1 MKRLPLLAALPLL
14 CASALSAQPL
24 MSVGYF
30 NGGGDVTAGPGG
42 DIDKLDVRQITH
54 LNYSFGLIYN
64 DEKDE
69 TNAALKDPAHLHEI
83 WLSPKVQADL
93 QKLPALRKQNPDLKV
108 LLSVGGWGARV
119 VSPARRRPQKVA
131 PSLFVPRRKSSSN
144 MVWTALTSTGS
155 FRSTAPGDWWPASRL
170 TATTSLPC

>member
-14 CASALSAQPL
+14 CASIASASSL

-42 DIDKLDVRQITH
+42 DINKLDVRQITH

-69 TNAALKDPAHLHEI
+69 TNPALKDPAKLHQI
-83 WLSPKVQADL
+83 WLSLRLKPIWLCSLSCVNKTPLLRCCSLSAAGGPVASRARH
-93 QKLPALRKQNPDLKV
+93 LPR
-108 LLSVGGWGARV
+108 R
-119 VSPARRRPQKVA
+119 PARCLSA
-131 PSLFVPRRKSSSN
+131 PPRRS
-144 MVWTALTSTGS
+144 
-155 FRSTAPGDWWPASRL
+155 
-170 TATTSLPC
+170 

>member
-108 LLSVGGWGARV
+108 LLSVGGWGRV

>member
-1 MKRLPLLAALPLL
+1 MKILPLLAALPLL
-14 CASALSAQPL
+14 CASVVSANTL

-54 LNYSFGLIYN
+54 LNYSFGLVYN

-69 TNAALKDPAHLHEI
+69 TNAALKDPSKLHQI

-93 QKLPALRKQNPDLKV
+93 QKIPSLRQQNPSLKV
-108 LLSVGGWGARV
+108 LLSVGGWGRAD
-119 VSPARRRPQKVA
+119 SPAQRRRKRPGRCL
-131 PSLFVPRRKSSSN
+131 SSRRWRLLKN
-144 MVWTALTSTGS
+144 MASMASTSTGS
-155 FRSTAPGDWWPASRL
+155 IRSTARGGWSPANRPI
-170 TATTSLPC
+170 AIILPPC